1 MLLHS
6 SPTRLNRREE
16 GTDLLQRGDL
26 NRREKGTDL
35 LQRGDLH
42 RREEGTDLL
51 NATVAPTGSEPIYN
65 TGHTGTAVSRSGHPQ
80 LGAAGETAGE
90 TAGAVSRSGQPQ
102 HPQHPQF
109 HPQHPHRSLRTHE
122 SAVSQSYIP
131 GIG

>member
-65 TGHTGTAVSRSGHPQ
+65 I
-80 LGAAGETAGE
+80 
-90 TAGAVSRSGQPQ
+90 SRSGQPQ

-109 HPQHPHRSLRTHE
+109 HPQFHPQHPHRSLHTHE

>member
-1 MLLHS
+1 MFCILLHS

-80 LGAAGETAGE
+80 
-90 TAGAVSRSGQPQ
+90 
-102 HPQHPQF
+102 
-109 HPQHPHRSLRTHE
+109 HPHRSLRTHE

-131 GIG
+131 GLPNTGIRYEGTS